1 MGVLRV
7 ALSVFLYYVTEGGQE
22 NIKKLVE
29 PRLAQTKIHRIMIS
43 MPENWEEYALL
54 KIVKINKKSEFSCV
68 SICGKPCIWRSRAI
82 PNRIHLINSINNT
95 MKILRTPWQVFIGA
109 DYEPERNFVSM
120 VRSFEITKVQSLIM
134 YFSMLWI
141 CCFLCVMDRYRVA
154 KQRENN
160 SQDLQIIFENCNSCI
175 HPNHLKTKIYAC

>member
-7 ALSVFLYYVTEGGQE
+7 ALSVFLYYVTKGGQE

-29 PRLAQTKIHRIMIS
+29 PLLVQTKIHRIMIS
-43 MPENWEEYALL
+43 MPENWEEQALL
-54 KIVKINKKSEFSCV
+54 KQKVHIKSEFSCV
-68 SICGKPCIWRSRAI
+68 SICGKPCIWCSRAI

-134 YFSMLWI
+134 YFSITPVLWI
-141 CCFLCVMDRYRVA
+141 DIEQQNREKTTLRIYR
-154 KQRENN
+154 
-160 SQDLQIIFENCNSCI
+160 LI
-175 HPNHLKTKIYAC
+175 